1 MSTGDIDTEG
11 RPILIQVAIAGDEAR
26 RKGIVLE
33 AATEGTPATATSP
46 AGEDHLERYLRERIE
61 QAVRRALPQATQ
73 QTLDRM
79 RRNASWYKDE

>member
-11 RPILIQVAIAGDEAR
+11 RPILIQVAIAGDDAR

-33 AATEGTPATATSP
+33 VEPEGTPAATTNP
-46 AGEDHLERYLRERIE
+46 ANEDHLERYLRERIE
-61 QAVRRALPQATQ
+61 QAVRSALPQATQ

-79 RRNASWYKDE
+79 RRSANWYKDE